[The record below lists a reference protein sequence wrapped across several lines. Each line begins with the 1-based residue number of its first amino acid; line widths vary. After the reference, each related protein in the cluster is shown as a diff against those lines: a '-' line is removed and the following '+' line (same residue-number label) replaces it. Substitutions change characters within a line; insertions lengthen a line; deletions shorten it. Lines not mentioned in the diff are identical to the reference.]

1 MWTATIKHRQ
11 DFEILVTPELA
22 WNVSQLMEMTQK
34 SALPVTKFGYVG
46 RWKYFFKHRRYISWE
61 RW

>member
-46 RWKYFFKHRRYISWE
+46 RWK
-61 RW
+61 